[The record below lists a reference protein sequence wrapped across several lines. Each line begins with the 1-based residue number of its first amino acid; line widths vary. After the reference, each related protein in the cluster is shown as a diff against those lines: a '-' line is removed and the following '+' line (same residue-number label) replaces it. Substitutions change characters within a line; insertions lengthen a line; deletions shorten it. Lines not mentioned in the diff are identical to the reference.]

1 MVVDM
6 PKVGKKK
13 KNSSTQKRA
22 RKPQKNMPRKLVRG

>member
-6 PKVGKKK
+6 PKVGKK